1 MSTIAL
7 MQSSDGGLSWA
18 TVEADLI
25 PPELDTSLS
34 WKHAYVYGFDTVP
47 GMRIGGY
54 LDMSKYKS
62 TTPDPDNS
70 SHVLVYYNA
79 RSGWSF
85 GLESIGVSK
94 LLYL

>member
-18 TVEADLI
+18 TLEADLI
-25 PPELDTSLS
+25 PPQLDSTLS

-47 GMRIGGY
+47 GECGGY
-54 LDMSKYKS
+54 VELELRMNI
-62 TTPDPDNS
+62 TPDPDNS
-70 SHVLVYYNA
+70 SQVLVYYNA
-79 RSGWSF
+79 RSGWAV

>member
-1 MSTIAL
+1 MTVHTNRTMSTIAL

-47 GMRIGGY
+47 GENRGI
-54 LDMSKYKS
+54 S
-62 TTPDPDNS
+62 
-70 SHVLVYYNA
+70 
-79 RSGWSF
+79 
-85 GLESIGVSK
+85 
-94 LLYL
+94 

>member
-7 MQSSDGGLSWA
+7 MQSSDGGQSWV

-47 GMRIGGY
+47 GENWGI
-54 LDMSKYKS
+54 S
-62 TTPDPDNS
+62 
-70 SHVLVYYNA
+70 
-79 RSGWSF
+79 
-85 GLESIGVSK
+85 
-94 LLYL
+94 